1 MTFGCGEEE
10 LCFIPKILM
19 GQVLQIRVPK
29 NRFAPL
35 PLALLCLV
43 ACSTTKT
50 QHVAEK
56 RSLHAGNAPQTE
68 AGATPNDAGIRDTE
82 VPLPRSWSHDVVRSA
97 LPGVACNDAQ
107 GCLREAFAED
117 RGSLQLALK
126 LLERYD
132 SLTGVEPAQTME
144 GGFRGAI
151 QLVPTLPVGADR
163 KYLLWIDTALSDF
176 AGWKTRLSGSS
187 IADQGPTQTPLSY
200 RSDQILFRFMRSVGR
215 TTPSAWATT
224 DPVWSIAINVRGSL
238 LKNEDAFRETL
249 FHELFHLHDQTH
261 NDWSSRTL
269 TKLHIEI
276 QSECG
281 VTGPATNEQKNAC
294 LATFAPG
301 TTKVRG
307 GVYYAFQPN
316 NGVNVREYAAELAL
330 RFYLEHRKLQ
340 RGESTPAPFKCAHT
354 RNQHAWSL
362 LSHEFFGGIDRVSCP
377 NDPK

>member
-1 MTFGCGEEE
+1 MREEE
-10 LCFIPKILM
+10 ICLIPKILT
-19 GQVLQIRVPK
+19 GQVLHIRVPK
-29 NRFAPL
+29 NRFAPPHL
-35 PLALLCLV
+35 VLLCLV
-43 ACSTTKT
+43 ACSTTKM
-50 QHVAEK
+50 QHVPEK
-56 RSLHAGNAPQTE
+56 GSLHACNAPQAE
-68 AGATPNDAGIRDTE
+68 AGATPNDAGIPDAE
-82 VPLPRSWSHDVVRSA
+82 VPLARSWSHDVLRSA
-97 LPGVACNDAQ
+97 LPGVACDDAQ
-107 GCLREAFAED
+107 SCLREAFAED
-117 RGSLQLALK
+117 RESLQLALK
-126 LLERYD
+126 LLGRYD
-132 SLTGVEPAQTME
+132 SLTGVEPAQTMD

-163 KYLLWIDTALSDF
+163 RYLLWVDSALSDF
-176 AGWKTRLSGSS
+176 AVWKTRLSGSS
-187 IADQGPTQTPLSY
+187 ISDVGATQTPLSY

-269 TKLHIEI
+269 TKLHEEI

-281 VTGPATNEQKNAC
+281 MTSRATNEQKNAC
-294 LATFAPG
+294 LTKFAPG

-340 RGESTPAPFKCAHT
+340 RGEPIAAPFKCAHA
-354 RNQHAWSL
+354 RNQRAWSL
-362 LSHEFFGGIDRVSCP
+362 LSQEFFGGIDRVSCT